1 MPDTPNPAD
10 LIQAI
15 LDELVA
21 EINDP
26 RTLPQ
31 ERNGIRIA
39 HVIVRRVAE
48 RRREESTWRTWLG
61 MTPEQQDH
69 QRLRSLAREK
79 AAFALYPIMELI
91 AAGELAN
98 AAIAAVRQDQ
108 LQADLAAA
116 NAEIERL
123 RGALASAREAALRE
137 AIEAVREGY
146 DPEFTTNAET
156 AIRALLT
163 TPAGDAKADPVV
175 AAEVHE

>member
-48 RRREESTWRTWLG
+48 RRRE
-61 MTPEQQDH
+61 
-69 QRLRSLAREK
+69 
-79 AAFALYPIMELI
+79 
-91 AAGELAN
+91 
-98 AAIAAVRQDQ
+98 DQ

-163 TPAGDAKADPVV
+163 TPSGDAKADPVV